1 MKTMEM
7 PKELRPLLSF
17 AEASEQDT
25 VVFTEKRRPVAALV
39 SLRKVDRECLAL
51 STSPEFWRII
61 ETSRKQVRAGQTI
74 TLEDLETKHDVPAP
88 NKLRTPVGRKPRR
101 NPD

>member
-1 MKTMEM
+1 MKTMQM
-7 PKELRPLLSF
+7 PKELLPLLSF

-39 SLRKVDRECLAL
+39 SLRKVDRESLSL
-51 STSPEFWRII
+51 STNPEFWRII

-74 TLEDLETKHDVPAP
+74 TLEALERKYGVPAP
-88 NKLRTPVGRKPRR
+88 NRALHRTRQRR
-101 NPD
+101 ARR